1 MSILRRLLSVER
13 PLQFLS
19 KFSSPAAPR
28 MRELRLMTATVHRA
42 QSGPK
47 AAMSRLLVALCL
59 AALMLGATA
68 GPVWAQDEEPE
79 GQPGIG
85 IAGFTAPD
93 NSGAGV
99 STVVPGLGAAE
110 AGLRTGDVI
119 TEVEGTEITSIED
132 LAEELGNYEAG
143 DTVSITFER
152 DGESKTVDVTLST
165 LPGSTRGTPPPLFG
179 GEGFRGE
186 PEREAA
192 PEPED
197 SDLGFLPVVF
207 VFGVLITGFLATLV
221 VLKLKDRKKQ
231 ISDEADAAGTPLEVA
246 RMRYARGEIGRDE
259 FRTIAADLGEGAP
272 PGTQAEERNGGDQP
286 AG

>member
-1 MSILRRLLSVER
+1 
-13 PLQFLS
+13 
-19 KFSSPAAPR
+19 
-28 MRELRLMTATVHRA
+28 
-42 QSGPK
+42 
-47 AAMSRLLVALCL
+47 MSRLLVALCL
-59 AALMLGATA
+59 AALMLGAAA

-93 NSGAGV
+93 GRGAGV

-152 DGESKTVDVTLST
+152 GGESATVDVTLST

-179 GEGFRGE
+179 GEGFGGEGFRGE
-186 PEREAA
+186 PEREAQ
-192 PEPED
+192 PDRGPD
-197 SDLGFLPVVF
+197 GDDLGYLPVIF
-207 VFGVLITGFLATLV
+207 VFGVLITGFLATLLV
-221 VLKLKDRKKQ
+221 MKLRDRKKGLGG
-231 ISDEADAAGTPLEVA
+231 EAAAGNPVEVA
-246 RMRYARGEIGRDE
+246 RMRYARGEITRAE
-259 FRTIAADLGEGAP
+259 FLTIAADLGEGTTVNAQP
-272 PGTQAEERNGGDQP
+272 ETAGEEPESDSKDSG
-286 AG
+286 